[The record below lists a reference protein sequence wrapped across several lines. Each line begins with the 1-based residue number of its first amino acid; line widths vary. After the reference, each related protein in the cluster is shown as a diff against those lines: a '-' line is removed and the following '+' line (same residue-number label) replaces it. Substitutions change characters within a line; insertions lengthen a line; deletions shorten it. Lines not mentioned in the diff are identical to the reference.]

1 MTRGYDEAERVS
13 ALVDGELQGGE
24 LQALLSK
31 AKADEEL
38 KLRLERY
45 ALIRDALHRNLPEQV
60 VADGSLAHRVSR
72 ALEAEP
78 AHSPAPRADDRAAT
92 PAPRSRRWM
101 APFAGMAMAASV
113 AVVAVMIWPD
123 DERPAGASGPAVMVD
138 SSAQPR
144 VQGIQTVSTESI
156 RWDRLDP
163 DVQARLD
170 GYAISH
176 DEQAAT
182 RQVGIMPRH
191 VRITSHGAAG
201 Q

>member
-1 MTRGYDEAERVS
+1 MTREYDQGEQVS
-13 ALVDGELQGGE
+13 ALVDGELRGDE
-24 LQALLSK
+24 LQSLVDQ

-38 KLRLERY
+38 GLRLERY

-60 VADGSLAHRVSR
+60 ATDGSLAERVSQ
-72 ALEAEP
+72 ALESEP
-78 AHSPAPRADDRAAT
+78 AHQIPQTGEPV
-92 PAPRSRRWM
+92 PAPRSRRWV
-101 APFAGMAMAASV
+101 APIAGMAMAASV
-113 AVVAVMIWPD
+113 AVVAVVIWPTNQ
-123 DERPAGASGPAVMVD
+123 PQQGAGNAVMAER
-138 SSAQPR
+138 SQPQ

-170 GYAISH
+170 GYTVSH

-182 RQVGIMPRH
+182 RQMGIMPRH
-191 VRITSHGAAG
+191 VRMTGHGASG